1 MIEYQG
7 EQLYDVKEV
16 AETLHMHPE
25 AVRRVLRKGKIASR
39 KIGQKIY
46 ISAEDFS
53 EYIKGEPR
61 QKRTAAHEG

>member
-7 EQLYDVKEV
+7 EQLFDVKEI

-25 AVRRVLRKGKIASR
+25 AVRRNLRKGAIPSR
-39 KIGQKIY
+39 KIGQKVY
-46 ISAEDFS
+46 VSAADFS

-61 QKRTAAHEG
+61 QKRTATHED